1 MGTSEAISASQGVA
15 FPHNNIR
22 LRNVR
27 HVLARTWRLARF
39 THLRA
44 LEREAY
50 HDSLY
55 NMAKLVRAI
64 FHYCLASS
72 FQLTSSHLFCQK
84 MAQNTLFLTLLLLHL
99 FSPASLAHPLLSPLT
114 LPSNTP
120 SRPSP
125 PPPHPIHCHDPAGP
139 PRRARTN
146 VSTCRLTL
154 NEIRKFPSYRLIQ
167 PFLEDKLPKS
177 PSTPPFAVHHVNSDC
192 VIRIA
197 SADAEI
203 EDRFSWEMV
212 RSVAT
217 GIVEDCEWGGVAGI
231 GKGGRGRWRCWGRGR
246 WGWLGRMGRRLEGR
260 WGSCLRL

>member
-22 LRNVR
+22 LRNIR

-84 MAQNTLFLTLLLLHL
+84 MAQNTLFLTLLLSHL

-114 LPSNTP
+114 LPPSNMP

-167 PFLEDKLPKS
+167 PFLEDKLPNHHPPLPS
-177 PSTPPFAVHHVNSDC
+177 PSTTSTA
-192 VIRIA
+192 IA
-197 SADAEI
+197 
-203 EDRFSWEMV
+203 
-212 RSVAT
+212 
-217 GIVEDCEWGGVAGI
+217 
-231 GKGGRGRWRCWGRGR
+231 
-246 WGWLGRMGRRLEGR
+246 
-260 WGSCLRL
+260 